1 MHAGVDVI
9 LDIMGASYL
18 PRNINALAMDGRLF
32 LLATQGGEIGE
43 INLTSVMY
51 RRLTVTGSFAPPTE
65 PGFLVRFA

>member
-1 MHAGVDVI
+1 
-9 LDIMGASYL
+9 L

-65 PGFLVRFA
+65 PGFLALFN

>member
-65 PGFLVRFA
+65 PGFLALFN

>member
-1 MHAGVDVI
+1 

-43 INLTSVMY
+43 INLTSVIY

>member
-43 INLTSVMY
+43 INLTSVIY